1 LDKELFDTLID
12 ISELINKEL
21 NLETL
26 LERIIQMTNKYIK
39 AKRISVMLIEGEYLH
54 IVAHTGFMVNK
65 EEVKVK
71 IGEYTSG
78 KVAKTGKLIVVNN
91 ADRINEEFG
100 YKARS
105 YLSVPIKTKNKIL
118 GVLNITD
125 KKGDYFSE
133 DDINLAIYI
142 ANQCAIAIDK
152 NETYKK
158 LMEQE
163 KISVV
168 GKFTNSI
175 VHDIKNMLNVV
186 DIYLDLLE
194 TELENLNVEG
204 NNYLH
209 NIRKEMDLIIGYVQ
223 DILEFSKNKVSIK
236 EEVFDVK
243 ELIDEVVNY
252 LDILFLNSGIN
263 FKIDV
268 RIKGLIKADKK
279 KLFRVFINL
288 INNAVRAV
296 NEKGYIR
303 ITVYKDA
310 KFIYFNV
317 FDNGSGIEPD
327 KLKYIFEPF
336 VSYASSG
343 TGLGLALSKEIL
355 KDHGGDI
362 KVFSKVNKYTYF
374 VLKLPI
380 ERVVENA

>member
-1 LDKELFDTLID
+1 
-12 ISELINKEL
+12 
-21 NLETL
+21 
-26 LERIIQMTNKYIK
+26 
-39 AKRISVMLIEGEYLH
+39 
-54 IVAHTGFMVNK
+54 MVNK

-336 VSYASSG
+336 VSYSSSG
-343 TGLGLALSKEIL
+343 TGLGLAVSKEIL

-374 VLKLPI
+374 IMRIPTKRI
-380 ERVVENA
+380 AGNE